1 MNGYYLK
8 RLLLFNEKTPGFTTD
23 GTPLRLALTVEKLGA
38 EIIVKPSVTNLA
50 PLSEGSYRLIV
61 AGKKPL
67 ALPFPLRET
76 RLPHDIFMEEGLSA
90 ALYFTAEN
98 RTIFI
103 ACGSAGKA
111 SFSFENLKKEA
122 LRTVPQNPSPVS
134 YEDEAIATEN
144 YYLKEPYAANPL
156 KTDENENADL
166 AAHNAKAQ
174 KDPPLS
180 GEKNADA
187 VSCAGSKSYTE
198 ITDIPPAGQD
208 GILASAKGG
217 CRQNYNNNVSN
228 SDTATV
234 AVPFFGE
241 IYDDNKSLTPTNAEA
256 VADKTESSDTL
267 SSSPEN
273 NRRKEQSAAAEDG
286 TAKQSVSQAEAD
298 PRQPVLFPATQP
310 ELYALL
316 RQNPEEF
323 PLTRA
328 VPSALFVRFSECGK
342 PAIAGVITTR
352 PALKKEDLE
361 VLPLDSVRLL
371 CYGTPARD
379 GDRPPED
386 LCEFCSYLPVPS
398 PGYDGYFL
406 LCFDPK
412 TQKPERLFTA

>member
-8 RLLLFNEKTPGFTTD
+8 RLLLFSEKTPGFTTD

-111 SFSFENLKKEA
+111 AFSFESLKKEA
-122 LRTVPQNPSPVS
+122 LRTAPQNPSPVS

-174 KDPPLS
+174 KNPPLS

-208 GILASAKGG
+208 GILASTKGG

-228 SDTATV
+228 SNTATV

-241 IYDDNKSLTPTNAEA
+241 IMTIIKALLPQMRKPSPTKPKAA
-256 VADKTESSDTL
+256 TRFLLLPKITDGK
-267 SSSPEN
+267 SSP
-273 NRRKEQSAAAEDG
+273 RRQR
-286 TAKQSVSQAEAD
+286 TA
-298 PRQPVLFPATQP
+298 
-310 ELYALL
+310 
-316 RQNPEEF
+316 RQNNPYPKPKPTRGNPFFF
-323 PLTRA
+323 PRRS
-328 VPSALFVRFSECGK
+328 PN
-342 PAIAGVITTR
+342 
-352 PALKKEDLE
+352 
-361 VLPLDSVRLL
+361 
-371 CYGTPARD
+371 YTP
-379 GDRPPED
+379 
-386 LCEFCSYLPVPS
+386 F
-398 PGYDGYFL
+398 
-406 LCFDPK
+406 
-412 TQKPERLFTA
+412 